1 MKVGYFILGCL
12 VASLA
17 GIIICQWKI
26 DEAKGRIEQL
36 QADSAHAYKQIY
48 KAQTMLL
55 DSNLHKNCIIIN
67 AIEAGCKLTKADAGG
82 GL

>member
-1 MKVGYFILGCL
+1 MKAGYFILGCL

-55 DSNLHKNCIIIN
+55 DTNLHKGCIRI
-67 AIEAGCKLTKADAGG
+67 GVLMP
-82 GL
+82 